1 MTVKELMT
9 TSVCF
14 LKSDATIPD
23 AAALMKKNNIG
34 VVPVCDN
41 RGCLLGLITDRDILI
56 RALALGTGSL
66 EQIKV
71 SDIMTASVVTVSP
84 EMNIHDAACMFSKR
98 KVHRLPVLENDRLV
112 GMLSLTDLAKK
123 KIFLAEVGDI
133 MGAIQKIIVQKER
146 RAGIKFRLISH
157 LHTPIDFSFPC

>member
-14 LKSDATIPD
+14 LKPDASISD

-34 VVPVCDN
+34 IVPICDN
-41 RGCLLGLITDRDILI
+41 RGCLLGLVTDRDILMRVSTADAASVELTKI
-56 RALALGTGSL
+56 
-66 EQIKV
+66 
-71 SDIMTASVVTVSP
+71 SDIMTTNLVTISP
-84 EMNIHDAACMFSKR
+84 EMNVHDAACLFSKK
-98 KVHRLPVLENDRLV
+98 KVHRLPVLENGRLV

-133 MGAIQKIIVQKER
+133 MGAIAAKK
-146 RAGIKFRLISH
+146 
-157 LHTPIDFSFPC
+157 

>member
-14 LKSDATIPD
+14 LKPDASISD

-34 VVPVCDN
+34 IVPICDN
-41 RGCLLGLITDRDILI
+41 RGCLLGLVTDRDILMRVSTADAASI
-56 RALALGTGSL
+56 ELTK
-66 EQIKV
+66 I
-71 SDIMTASVVTVSP
+71 SDIMTTNLVTISP
-84 EMNIHDAACMFSKR
+84 EMNVHDAACLFSKK
-98 KVHRLPVLENDRLV
+98 KVHRLPVLENGRLV

-133 MGAIQKIIVQKER
+133 MGAIAAKK
-146 RAGIKFRLISH
+146 
-157 LHTPIDFSFPC
+157 

>member
-14 LKSDATIPD
+14 LKPDASISD

-34 VVPVCDN
+34 IVPICDN
-41 RGCLLGLITDRDILI
+41 RGCLLGLVTDRDILMRVSTADAASVELTKI
-56 RALALGTGSL
+56 
-66 EQIKV
+66 
-71 SDIMTASVVTVSP
+71 SDIMTTNLVTISP
-84 EMNIHDAACMFSKR
+84 EMNVHDAACLFSKK
-98 KVHRLPVLENDRLV
+98 KVHRLPVLENGRLV

-133 MGAIQKIIVQKER
+133 MGAIATKK
-146 RAGIKFRLISH
+146 
-157 LHTPIDFSFPC
+157 

>member
-14 LKSDATIPD
+14 LKPDASISD

-34 VVPVCDN
+34 IVPICDN
-41 RGCLLGLITDRDILI
+41 RGCLLGLVTDRDILMRVSTADAAI
-56 RALALGTGSL
+56 VELTK
-66 EQIKV
+66 I
-71 SDIMTASVVTVSP
+71 SDIMTTNLVTISP
-84 EMNIHDAACMFSKR
+84 EMNVHDAACLFSKK
-98 KVHRLPVLENDRLV
+98 KVHRLPVLENGRLV

-133 MGAIQKIIVQKER
+133 MGAIATKK
-146 RAGIKFRLISH
+146 
-157 LHTPIDFSFPC
+157 

>member
-14 LKSDATIPD
+14 LKPDASISD

-34 VVPVCDN
+34 IVPICDN
-41 RGCLLGLITDRDILI
+41 RGCLLGLVTDRDILMRVSTADAASI
-56 RALALGTGSL
+56 ELTK
-66 EQIKV
+66 I
-71 SDIMTASVVTVSP
+71 SDIMTTNLVTISP
-84 EMNIHDAACMFSKR
+84 EMNVHDAACLFSKK
-98 KVHRLPVLENDRLV
+98 KVHRLPVLENGRLV

-133 MGAIQKIIVQKER
+133 MGAIATKK
-146 RAGIKFRLISH
+146 
-157 LHTPIDFSFPC
+157 

>member
-14 LKSDATIPD
+14 LKPDASISD

-34 VVPVCDN
+34 IVPICDN
-41 RGCLLGLITDRDILI
+41 RGCLLGLVTDRDILMRVSTADAAI
-56 RALALGTGSL
+56 VKLTK
-66 EQIKV
+66 I
-71 SDIMTASVVTVSP
+71 SDIMTTNLVTISP
-84 EMNIHDAACMFSKR
+84 EMNVHDAACLFSKK
-98 KVHRLPVLENDRLV
+98 KVHRLPVLENGRLV

-133 MGAIQKIIVQKER
+133 MGAIAAKK
-146 RAGIKFRLISH
+146 
-157 LHTPIDFSFPC
+157 

>member
-9 TSVCF
+9 TRVCF

-133 MGAIQKIIVQKER
+133 MGAIASKK
-146 RAGIKFRLISH
+146 
-157 LHTPIDFSFPC
+157 

>member
-41 RGCLLGLITDRDILI
+41 RGCLLGLVTDRDILI
-56 RALALGTGSL
+56 RALTLGAGSL
-66 EQIKV
+66 EQMKV
-71 SDIMTASVVTVSP
+71 SDIMTASVVTASP
-84 EMNIHDAACMFSKR
+84 EMNIHDVACIFSKK

-133 MGAIQKIIVQKER
+133 MGAIASRK
-146 RAGIKFRLISH
+146 
-157 LHTPIDFSFPC
+157 

>member
-14 LKSDATIPD
+14 LKPDASISD

-34 VVPVCDN
+34 IVPICDN
-41 RGCLLGLITDRDILI
+41 RGCLLGLVTDRDILMRVSTADAAI
-56 RALALGTGSL
+56 VELTK
-66 EQIKV
+66 I
-71 SDIMTASVVTVSP
+71 SDIMTTNLVTISP
-84 EMNIHDAACMFSKR
+84 EMNVHDAACLFSKK
-98 KVHRLPVLENDRLV
+98 KVHRLPVLENGRLV

-133 MGAIQKIIVQKER
+133 MGAIAAKK
-146 RAGIKFRLISH
+146 
-157 LHTPIDFSFPC
+157 

>member
-14 LKSDATIPD
+14 LKPDASISD

-34 VVPVCDN
+34 IVPICDN
-41 RGCLLGLITDRDILI
+41 RGCLLGLVTDRDILM
-56 RALALGTGSL
+56 R
-66 EQIKV
+66 V
-71 SDIMTASVVTVSP
+71 STADAASVELTKITDIMTTNLVTISP
-84 EMNIHDAACMFSKR
+84 EMNVHDAACLFSKK
-98 KVHRLPVLENDRLV
+98 KVHRLPVLENGRLV

-133 MGAIQKIIVQKER
+133 MGAIATKK
-146 RAGIKFRLISH
+146 
-157 LHTPIDFSFPC
+157 

>member
-14 LKSDATIPD
+14 VKSDAPIPD

-41 RGCLLGLITDRDILI
+41 KGCLLGLLTDRDILL
-56 RALALGTGSL
+56 RALTLGTGSL
-66 EQIKV
+66 EHMKV
-71 SDIMTASVVTVSP
+71 SEIMTANVVTVSP
-84 EMNIHDAACMFSKR
+84 EMNVHDAACIFSKK

-112 GMLSLTDLAKK
+112 GMLSLTDLARK

-133 MGAIQKIIVQKER
+133 MGAIANKK
-146 RAGIKFRLISH
+146 
-157 LHTPIDFSFPC
+157 